1 MTDFLLHIGWLMLSM
16 SAVILLLLLLFKLF
30 GRRFSAK
37 SRYIVWTVVIISLCV
52 GIGLFRLPNL
62 FTVEVSMPEFARE
75 VPDLSDTAPVT
86 AETAGIT
93 VPADLNP
100 HMTPDNIGTALPKM
114 PAKEPPRL
122 DFPTVI
128 FTVSD
133 QQQKPC

>member
-1 MTDFLLHIGWLMLSM
+1 
-16 SAVILLLLLLFKLF
+16 
-30 GRRFSAK
+30 
-37 SRYIVWTVVIISLCV
+37 
-52 GIGLFRLPNL
+52 
-62 FTVEVSMPEFARE
+62 MPEFARK

-93 VPADLNP
+93 VPADPNP
-100 HMTPDNIGTALPKM
+100 HTTPDNIGTALPKTT
-114 PAKEPPRL
+114 AKEPSRL

>member
-1 MTDFLLHIGWLMLSM
+1 
-16 SAVILLLLLLFKLF
+16 
-30 GRRFSAK
+30 
-37 SRYIVWTVVIISLCV
+37 
-52 GIGLFRLPNL
+52 
-62 FTVEVSMPEFARE
+62 MPEFARE

-93 VPADLNP
+93 VPADPNP
-100 HMTPDNIGTALPKM
+100 HMTPDNIGTALPKTPM
-114 PAKEPPRL
+114 KEPPRL